1 MAPIEFAVADL
12 LAQDVDAIVNA
23 ANERLAHGGGIAGA
37 IARAAGPALEEES
50 RAAGGCPVGG
60 AVVTTA
66 GNLRQRAVIHAV
78 GPVWRGGGQG
88 EAELLAGCHRAVV
101 ARAHEHGLATVALPA
116 VSTGIFGYPAHL
128 AAPVAVATVAE
139 ALGRTPSITLA
150 RFCFLDPAACAVYRD
165 AARALGVPGA

>member
-37 IARAAGPALEEES
+37 IARVAGPALEEES
-50 RAAGGCPVGG
+50 RAIGRCPTGG

-66 GNLRQRAVIHAV
+66 GDLRQRAVIHAV
-78 GPVWRGGGQG
+78 GPVWRGGGEG
-88 EAELLAGCHRAVV
+88 EAGLLADCHRAVV
-101 ARAHEHGLATVALPA
+101 ARADEHGLATLALPA
-116 VSTGIFGYPAHL
+116 VSTGIFGYPAGL
-128 AAPVAVATVAE
+128 AAPVAVAALAE
-139 ALGRTPSITLA
+139 AVAATPSVTLA
-150 RFCFLDPAACAVYRD
+150 RFCFLDAAACAVYRD